1 MRRLLERLDDFVR
14 FCLEW
19 GSEELAKANK
29 ELARPQADSPLFI
42 LLVVVFGALVLL
54 LAVWLSEVLG
64 WNR

>member
-1 MRRLLERLDDFVR
+1 MDDFIR

-19 GSEELAKANK
+19 GSDELAKASK
-29 ELARPQADSPLFI
+29 DLGEPQADSPLFV

-54 LAVWLSEVLG
+54 LVIWLSDVLG